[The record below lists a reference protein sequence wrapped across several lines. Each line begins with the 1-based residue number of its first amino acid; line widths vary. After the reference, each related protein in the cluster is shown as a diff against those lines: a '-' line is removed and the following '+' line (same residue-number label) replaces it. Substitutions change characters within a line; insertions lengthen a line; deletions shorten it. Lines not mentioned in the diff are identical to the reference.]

1 MTPMMQQYLEIKEK
15 YKDYILMYRIGDFYE
30 MFFDDAQTASA
41 ELDLV
46 LTGRDN
52 GDDGRA
58 PMCGVPFHAAENYIG
73 RLVNRGYKVA
83 ICEQLEDPAL
93 AKGLVKRD
101 VIRMITPGT
110 VTESSF
116 LDEKSNNYMCAVCR
130 SADGCGVAFVDVST
144 GQANVTEFHGDDAT
158 DKLIGELGTY
168 LPREAVLNCTA
179 AELGEAGQYMRTRL
193 DCLINEA
200 RDDLFDGD
208 AAYEIAAR
216 HMHSLPQ
223 EFENRDNIAMRAL
236 GAAVTY
242 CEQTQ
247 KSELKN
253 LNDINYYISGEYL
266 EIDANSRRSLEIC
279 STMRRGDKKGSLLWV
294 LDRTKTAAG
303 ARLLKKYLDF
313 PLKNP
318 NAIIRRQNAVTELY
332 DNLILRDELGD
343 MLGNVLDLER
353 LSTRITYGSANARDL
368 RAVAQTCEKLPQ
380 IKSLISGCQSPEMAS
395 IAQSLDT
402 LEDICKLICASIADE
417 PPFSVREGGL
427 IRPGYSDDI
436 DKLRY
441 MMSNGKEWIS
451 KIEETERRETGIK
464 TLKVGYN
471 RVFGYY
477 IEVSKGS
484 VSEVPDRYIRK
495 QTLTTGERYITEELK
510 DMESQV
516 LGASERLVALEYQ
529 LFCDV
534 RTRVAAE
541 VHRMQKTAF
550 MLAKL
555 DVYRSFAEVAHRN
568 NYIAPEICYGDEISI
583 SDGRHPVVE
592 QCAPEAFFVPNDTEL
607 DSRRNKFMLIT
618 GPNMAGKSTY
628 MRQVALICIMA
639 QIGSYVPA
647 RQARI
652 SAVDKVFTRIGASD
666 DLAMGQSTFMLEM
679 NEVSHILKNATSK
692 SLVIYDEIGRG
703 TSTFDG
709 MSIARAVAE
718 YTVRHIGAK
727 TLFATHYHEL
737 TSLENELDG
746 ITNYN
751 IAAKKKADS
760 IIFLRKIVRGA
771 ADDSYGIEVAKLAGV
786 PDEVTRR
793 AKAVLSQLE
802 SGSYSPKYEK
812 KTQERDEGLIS
823 LDDLRDKEVC
833 DKLRMTDINTLS
845 PLEALNLIFELKKLL

>member
-441 MMSNGKEWIS
+441 IMSNGKEWIS